1 MQAGSMPDGPM
12 YVNVHN
18 ASHIPYME
26 QNERLAAEYSAVNV
40 TSAHMRSHR
49 TDAV

>member
-1 MQAGSMPDGPM
+1 MQAGQTGRCM
-12 YVNVHN
+12 YVHN